1 MLKASFFSRR
11 ILYKPSLI
19 LLFQPMMALQ
29 KPFHVPKSSFRTPR
43 LLGVSARLLLK
54 PLSIGHLPAGKPE
67 VPINIGLAGGPSENA
82 RFTRAAGQ
90 SVSVAVKLPRASGSR
105 RFSNRNW
112 RWRLPITLLRH
123 CGIADV
129 LPAQC
134 LRALQTCLSDHGA
147 PFS

>member
-1 MLKASFFSRR
+1 MLFRE
-11 ILYKPSLI
+11 LCGG
-19 LLFQPMMALQ
+19 LLA
-29 KPFHVPKSSFRTPR
+29 V
-43 LLGVSARLLLK
+43 
-54 PLSIGHLPAGKPE
+54 AG
-67 VPINIGLAGGPSENA
+67 
-82 RFTRAAGQ
+82 
-90 SVSVAVKLPRASGSR
+90 KLPRASGSR

-147 PFS
+147 PFFLEPGSLGRFGRVLMTRLSPQYVFLMGRFLICFERKEGCFLPSKVFNSQEPYSVKATKIFSMSFVDYQKRCYNRP